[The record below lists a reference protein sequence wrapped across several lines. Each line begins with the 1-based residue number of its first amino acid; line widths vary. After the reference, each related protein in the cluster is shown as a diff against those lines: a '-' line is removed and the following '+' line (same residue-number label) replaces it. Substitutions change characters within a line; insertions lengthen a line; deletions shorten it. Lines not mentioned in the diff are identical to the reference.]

1 MTPVELPPGELPPE
15 ELTDAF
21 EAGRIR
27 GSDFRHADHVRVAW
41 TLSQRHPHEEA
52 YARVVAGIRAM
63 TIASGKPDAY
73 HRTITRAWFEL
84 ISAAPEL
91 GQDSPLFDKTLLSR
105 FYSSERLAAGRDA
118 WLEPDL
124 SPLRLE

>member
-1 MTPVELPPGELPPE
+1 MTPD

-21 EAGRIR
+21 EAGRIA

-41 TLSQRHPHEEA
+41 TLAQRHPHEEA
-52 YARVVAGIRAM
+52 YGRVVAGIRAM
-63 TIASGKPDAY
+63 TVASGKPDAY

-84 ISAAPEL
+84 IAAAPEL
-91 GQDSPLFDKTLLSR
+91 DDDSPLFDKTLLR
-105 FYSSERLAAGRDA
+105 RYYSPERLAAGREE

-124 SPLRLE
+124 LALER

>member
-1 MTPVELPPGELPPE
+1 MTPD

-21 EAGRIR
+21 EAGRIA

-41 TLSQRHPHEEA
+41 TLAQRHPREEA
-52 YARVVAGIRAM
+52 YGRVVAGIRAM
-63 TIASGKPDAY
+63 TVASGKPDAY

-84 ISAAPEL
+84 IAAAPEL
-91 GQDSPLFDKTLLSR
+91 DDDSRLFDKTLLR
-105 FYSSERLAAGRDA
+105 GYYSPERLAAGREE

-124 SPLRLE
+124 LPLER